1 MTIGIGSDHNG
12 FALKQRLRSFLAA
25 RGEKVRDFGTFS
37 HEPIDYPDIAVAVA
51 EAAQAG
57 LIQRGILVCGTGLGM
72 AIAANKVPGVFAA
85 SVADLYTARLARQS
99 NNVQIIT
106 LGANVVSGDLA
117 CAIVET
123 WLAAEF
129 RGGRSA
135 RKVGKIRAVEGR
147 YWRDAVPVLVGGR

>member
-12 FALKQRLRSFLAA
+12 FALKQRLRSFLAE
-25 RGEKVRDFGTFS
+25 RGKKVRDFGAFS

-72 AIAANKVPGVFAA
+72 AIAANRVPVIFAA
-85 SVADLYTARLARQS
+85 SVTDLYTARLARQS
-99 NNVQIIT
+99 NNTQIIT

-117 CAIVET
+117 CAIVEA
-123 WLAAEF
+123 WLTAEF

-135 RKVGKIRAVEGR
+135 RKVGKIHALEGR
-147 YWRDAVPVLVGGR
+147 YWRDAAPVLLGGR